1 MDGAEI
7 SPKVDVWSMGV
18 IFYELLY
25 GRRPFGHGIGQNKI
39 YQDGIILK
47 ALKVDF
53 PSDKKYKVS
62 EGAKDFIRGCLK
74 YNHEERLDP

>member
-18 IFYELLY
+18 IFFQLLY
-25 GRRPFGHGIGQNKI
+25 GKRPFGHGIRQDKI

-47 ALKVDF
+47 AMKVDF
-53 PSDKKYKVS
+53 PTDKKYKVS
-62 EGAKDFIRGCLK
+62 
-74 YNHEERLDP
+74 